1 MAYNASSGSRN
12 FGDIKFEDDTDTQLD
27 WSADSIAFKTNDVT
41 RFVIDNDGIGVAT
54 SPSAPLHVYKAATSQ
69 KHTPDELLRLEQ
81 KDEGV
86 DMSAGHG
93 PALTFYVGE
102 TGGSDHGGSIAVVRE
117 AEGDADSAAA
127 MSFYTAGDDSAPT
140 EKARITSTGK
150 FGIGTAAPTH
160 ELTVAGAISGSST
173 LKVVGAAQFGSTIA
187 ASGSITAGT
196 SFVIG
201 SADMS
206 EADLEKLDGITGG
219 TVIANKA
226 VVVDGSKNIATL
238 GTVGCG
244 AITSTGASTYGSLAG
259 GAISGSSTL
268 KVVGAAQFGSTIAA
282 SGSITTRDDI
292 LPFSDNTK
300 NLGSAA
306 KRWANIYT
314 GDLHLKNERG
324 DWTVVEEE
332 EYLSLRNNKTGK
344 RYKLSMEE
352 ID

>member
-1 MAYNASSGSRN
+1 MAYNTSKGPQYIKADCTSGSATEVLRLEAHDN
-12 FGDIKFEDDTDTQLD
+12 AAAVDLTKAEGTALTFYVPEDKGSALGAKIVAQREADPDTNTQSGLGFWTYANNESGAERMRIDFQGNVGVGTTAPSAKFEV
-27 WSADSIAFKTNDVT
+27 AGSISGSSTLEVVGNTYFGGTLNVT
-41 RFVIDNDGIGVAT
+41 SSVGVGT

-187 ASGSITAGT
+187 ASGSIT
-196 SFVIG
+196 
-201 SADMS
+201 
-206 EADLEKLDGITGG
+206 
-219 TVIANKA
+219 
-226 VVVDGSKNIATL
+226 
-238 GTVGCG
+238 
-244 AITSTGASTYGSLAG
+244 
-259 GAISGSSTL
+259 
-268 KVVGAAQFGSTIAA
+268 
-282 SGSITTRDDI
+282 TRDDI

>member
-69 KHTPDELLRLEQ
+69 KHTPDELLR
-81 KDEGV
+81 
-86 DMSAGHG
+86 
-93 PALTFYVGE
+93 P
-102 TGGSDHGGSIAVVRE
+102 GGSDHGGSIAVVRE

-150 FGIGTAAPTH
+150 FGIGTTSPAA
-160 ELTVAGAISGSST
+160 LLDVAGDI
-173 LKVVGAAQFGSTIA
+173 FP
-187 ASGSITAGT
+187 
-196 SFVIG
+196 
-201 SADMS
+201 SADDTHS
-206 EADLEKLDGITGG
+206 
-219 TVIANKA
+219 
-226 VVVDGSKNIATL
+226 
-238 GTVGCG
+238 
-244 AITSTGASTYGSLAG
+244 
-259 GAISGSSTL
+259 
-268 KVVGAAQFGSTIAA
+268 
-282 SGSITTRDDI
+282 
-292 LPFSDNTK
+292 
-300 NLGSAA
+300 LGSAS
-306 KRWANIYT
+306 KRWANVYT
-314 GDLHLKNERG
+314 ADLHLRNDRG
-324 DWTVVEEE
+324 DWTVIEEE